1 VTPSWTARMPLPT
14 AEAVGSPSAADKDD
28 KRVAAEFVA
37 LTVLIVVPTIDAGAA
52 DAGAVDLAR
61 ILRAAGHHPIVVSSG
76 GRLEGAVRA
85 AGVETIRLDTASRN
99 PWVIMRNAVAL
110 MRIVRERRC
119 DVIHAHGRAPGW
131 SSYIA
136 ARLTGA
142 RFLTSWYKGFREQNA
157 LKRLYNGVMAR
168 GDRVIAV
175 SDQIADFIIEH
186 HGTPSERIVV
196 VPSIVDFDHFDPA
209 GVSPDRVDRARHT
222 WGVKSDTKVIVV
234 TGRMVR
240 RKGHDVVVRAVQRLK
255 DAGLKDFVCV
265 FAGEEQRKT
274 RYGGELWDLVLATNT
289 ADVIRR
295 AGPGE
300 DRAASYAAA
309 TLVVSAAIQAEG
321 LQRAI
326 LEALAMAR
334 PVVTSD
340 LAAGPDVVQ
349 APPLVAEERMTG
361 LRVPAGDDAALAAA
375 LIRLLSLPE
384 AARRAMGMRGR
395 EWVIS
400 HFDPATVVQQTLAIY
415 AEVARSR
422 K

>member
-1 VTPSWTARMPLPT
+1 
-14 AEAVGSPSAADKDD
+14 
-28 KRVAAEFVA
+28 
-37 LTVLIVVPTIDAGAA
+37 
-52 DAGAVDLAR
+52 
-61 ILRAAGHHPIVVSSG
+61 
-76 GRLEGAVRA
+76 
-85 AGVETIRLDTASRN
+85 
-99 PWVIMRNAVAL
+99 
-110 MRIVRERRC
+110 
-119 DVIHAHGRAPGW
+119 
-131 SSYIA
+131 
-136 ARLTGA
+136 
-142 RFLTSWYKGFREQNA
+142 
-157 LKRLYNGVMAR
+157 
-168 GDRVIAV
+168 
-175 SDQIADFIIEH
+175 
-186 HGTPSERIVV
+186 